1 MGLLP
6 WLRGLWARLHPATVR
21 RRVWSPPAAIPRR
34 PGRWDARAGA
44 PPVSHQG
51 GHSPHHPQPALPRRD
66 AYEEPPRADST
77 RPAPAGSEVLNLDR
91 VESLTV
97 LLEGED
103 DEILWRLSERIE
115 KGRFEIPQ
123 LPSTSLAAIE
133 MCNRASA
140 DVKEIAELIT
150 TDPLLSGDLLRVA
163 NSVLYAAQEPA
174 VTLHEAVMRVGLRAL
189 RSLILSAS
197 MRSVLLSS
205 RGLAHYA
212 EEVWR
217 QSVSVAMIAR
227 EIADALGFEREKAYA
242 LGLLHDVGK
251 VALLAMLGKE
261 LKSAGDLTP
270 ARDGQAFRKLHE
282 RAGAAMARAWRLPEE
297 ICSVAGSH
305 HQLGANLEHPRAAA
319 LANLAHS
326 LDLHLSLGDEQ
337 GYRELVHSQAF
348 DLLAAQE
355 PVRHRVLAS
364 GREAY
369 SKAQALVAEARI
381 HQRALRPERA
391 SSRRH

>member
-1 MGLLP
+1 MGLLT
-6 WLRGLWARLHPATVR
+6 WLRGLWARLRPVPVPRKRWT
-21 RRVWSPPAAIPRR
+21 PPAALPHRGGR
-34 PGRWDARAGA
+34 PAGGV
-44 PPVSHQG
+44 PQG
-51 GHSPHHPQPALPRRD
+51 ELDRSSRPHHPAPALPRRD
-66 AYEEPPRADST
+66 
-77 RPAPAGSEVLNLDR
+77 PAPAPQRAGAPRGTPAPSEVSNLDR
-91 VESLTV
+91 AETLMVV
-97 LLEGED
+97 LEGED
-103 DEILWRLSERIE
+103 DDILWRLSEHIE

-123 LPSTSLAAIE
+123 LPSTSFAAIE

-227 EIADALGFEREKAYA
+227 EIAEPLGFEKEKAYA

-261 LKSAGDLTP
+261 LTGVGDLTP
-270 ARDGQAFRKLHE
+270 ALVGQVFLKLHE

-305 HQLGANLEHPRAAA
+305 HDLGANLEHPRSAA
-319 LANLAHS
+319 LAHLCHS
-326 LDLHLSLGDEQ
+326 LDLHLSLDDEQ
-337 GYRELVHSQAF
+337 GYRELVHSPAF
-348 DLLAAQE
+348 DFLGAQE
-355 PVRHRVLAS
+355 PVRHRVLAL
-364 GREAY
+364 GHEAY
-369 SKAQALVAEARI
+369 AKGQALVAEART
-381 HQRALRPERA
+381 HQRALRPERSS
-391 SSRRH
+391 SSRR